1 MIIKCPECGKEISDK
16 AKSCP
21 NCGFPIAHEEEK
33 PKVYVV
39 KLSDS
44 MTAETQDDHIKILSG
59 GKLIMESSTKDFVL
73 IYDKEEPDE
82 LGKEQ
87 LKVAFSNKK
96 CNKPFKICVNVESDS
111 YAEAKEFVTEIAEKQ
126 FKKDLIENWYR
137 VNEYASS
144 HADSTVAAE
153 TSATIQNVENERRNM
168 YKEPTKEI
176 PFWGSAGFIIVA
188 LLFFWPVG
196 LPLMWIYKP
205 FGKKARIAW
214 TVVVTVL
221 VSLIIYTN
229 PFNIGAKTNPIS
241 SEDLFSVCK
250 SLWATEQLQEAFMTD
265 EEKYGTS
272 DDDNDKERHYE
283 DVVNNIY
290 NKILANSD
298 VIKPNDKV
306 DIDAY
311 VSWTTELSSGKEWQ
325 DNGIKKSGA
334 YRMEISLDPSTPFTS
349 YGEFA
354 MLIRSDDPSIMNFSD
369 GQHVRIRGTFLKEGA
384 VSDQDYLYDC
394 KVTAY

>member
-21 NCGFPIAHEEEK
+21 NCGFPIAHEEK
-33 PKVYVV
+33 PKVYAV
-39 KLSDS
+39 KLNDS
-44 MTAETQDDHIKILSG
+44 MIVETQDDHIKILSD
-59 GKLIMESSTKDFVL
+59 GKLIIESPAKDFVL

-87 LKVAFSNKK
+87 LKVAFSNEK

-111 YAEAKEFVTEIAEKQ
+111 YSEVKEFVTEIAEKQ
-126 FKKDLIENWYR
+126 FKKDLIQNWYR

-144 HADSTVAAE
+144 HVDSAVAAE
-153 TSATIQNVENERRNM
+153 TSAAIQNIENKRRSM
-168 YKEPTKEI
+168 HKESAKEI

-214 TVVVTVL
+214 TAVVAIL
-221 VSLIIYTN
+221 VAFIIYTN

-241 SEDLFSVCK
+241 SEDLFTVCK
-250 SLWATEQLQEAFMTD
+250 SLWATEQLQESLMTD
-265 EEKYGTS
+265 EEKYGIS
-272 DDDNDKERHYE
+272 DDDNDKERHHE
-283 DVVNNIY
+283 DVVSGIY
-290 NKILANSD
+290 NKELENTSI
-298 VIKPNDKV
+298 IKPDDKV
-306 DIDAY
+306 SIDAY
-311 VSWTTELSSGKEWQ
+311 VVWPIELASGEKWQ
-325 DNGIKKSGA
+325 DTGIKKSGA
-334 YRMEISLDPSTPFTS
+334 YRMQISLDPDAPYTS
-349 YGEFA
+349 YNEFA
-354 MLIRSDDPSIMNFSD
+354 MFIRTDDSYVMNFTQ
-369 GQHVRIRGTFLKEGA
+369 GQHVRITGTFLKSGA
-384 VSDQDYLYDC
+384 VSSSDYLYDC